1 MGSVFFSYLHED
13 ESLRDELE
21 LHLSLLKR
29 QGIISVW
36 HDRRLGA
43 GNEIDKGI
51 SRELESAD
59 IVLLLASPDFL
70 ASDYCYSIEMTRGL
84 ERHKNGEA
92 RVIPVIL
99 RPCDWH
105 HAPFGKL
112 LAAPKDGKPVTRWTD
127 RDEAFLD
134 VANAIH
140 KVTRRGASADSNAP
154 SSQPVTPAARVAN
167 APRSSNLRLRKTFTE
182 HDRDVFLEEAF
193 EFMARFFEN
202 SLDELKARNSGYET
216 AYKRIDATK
225 FTAAIYRNGTAL
237 ARCQI
242 RLGGFMSNG
251 IAFSFGN
258 SVHDTGF
265 NENLSVDVGEQA
277 LGLRPLG
284 MQSLGASKPGNLSFE
299 GAAEHYW
306 ELFIQPLQR

>member
-1 MGSVFFSYLHED
+1 
-13 ESLRDELE
+13 
-21 LHLSLLKR
+21 
-29 QGIISVW
+29 
-36 HDRRLGA
+36 
-43 GNEIDKGI
+43 
-51 SRELESAD
+51 
-59 IVLLLASPDFL
+59 
-70 ASDYCYSIEMTRGL
+70 MTRAS
-84 ERHKNGEA
+84 ERHENGDA

-99 RPCDWH
+99 RSCDWH

-134 VANAIH
+134 VANAIRKIAQRVAGPH
-140 KVTRRGASADSNAP
+140 PTAP
-154 SSQPVTPAARVAN
+154 AGQPVTTVAPVPN
-167 APRSSNLRLRKTFTE
+167 EPRSSNLRLRKTYTE

-202 SLDELKARNSGYET
+202 SLEELKARNPGYET
-216 AYKRIDATK
+216 AFKRIDATK
-225 FTAAIYRNGTAL
+225 FTAAIYRNGAAL

-251 IAFSFGN
+251 IAFSYGN
-258 SVHDTGF
+258 SLHDTGF
-265 NENLSVDVGEQA
+265 NENLSVEVGEQA